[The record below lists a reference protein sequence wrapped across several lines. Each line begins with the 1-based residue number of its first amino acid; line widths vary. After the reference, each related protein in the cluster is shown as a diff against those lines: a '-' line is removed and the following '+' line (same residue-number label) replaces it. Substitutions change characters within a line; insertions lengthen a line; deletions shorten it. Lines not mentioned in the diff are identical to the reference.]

1 MKRREQRAKKSNQ
14 TETLQTQIEGLRATV
29 TAQCSEIERL
39 QAVLVAF
46 REPDA
51 IDDQL
56 LSQLCA
62 RPYDSAAINQVLS
75 VPVLQAFSLTAAAS

>member
-14 TETLQTQIEGLRATV
+14 TETLQTQIKGLRATV
-29 TAQCSEIERL
+29 TAQCSETERL